1 MDGKE
6 VDSMSDNTAS
16 GQGRGPLV
24 RHIPLD
30 VWYARQ
36 VGIPWVNAPGMLR
49 PRVKAGKRLHRILVL
64 WFADQHKEAVVSA
77 RRESD
82 GLIQAVVHE
91 QSAEDCDRDW
101 KLDWMPE
108 VEYDRAIARRWALAF
123 RVDVIAGD
131 EAYGPVEQHVARSR
145 EQGVGGQSPGPNA
158 LRPRRLS
165 SVIFPLASVPQ
176 HRKPPPLNRSAHNS
190 PFRRTSMTEK

>member
-1 MDGKE
+1 
-6 VDSMSDNTAS
+6 MSGNTAS
-16 GQGRGPLV
+16 SQGRGPLV

-49 PRVKAGKRLHRILVL
+49 PRVKVGKRLHRILVL

-91 QSAEDCDRDW
+91 QSGEDCDRDW

-108 VEYDRAIARRWALAF
+108 AEYDRAIARRWALAF

-145 EQGVGGQSPGPNA
+145 EQGVGGQSPAPQRAQPQAAFIRDFFIGQRPAKQQSPNGS
-158 LRPRRLS
+158 LS
-165 SVIFPLASVPQ
+165 S
-176 HRKPPPLNRSAHNS
+176 
-190 PFRRTSMTEK
+190 